1 MADISVLETGSE
13 KCVGMVGTTLGGGVG
28 RFNGLHGMVA
38 DSLLSV
44 RLVTATG
51 NLITVSATQ
60 NSDLFW
66 GLRGAGMNY
75 GIVVSATYK
84 VYDLTNGGQIMNAD
98 FLFPLNESTT
108 VLNYFKSFQTTLPAE
123 LALIFQMGYNAEFG
137 GVNLLLPILP
147 D

>member
-1 MADISVLETGSE
+1 
-13 KCVGMVGTTLGGGVG
+13 
-28 RFNGLHGMVA
+28 MVA

-51 NLITVSATQ
+51 ELITVSTTQ

-98 FLFPLNESTT
+98 FLFPLNESSS
-108 VLNYFKSFQTTLPAE
+108 VFNYFKSFQNTLPAE
-123 LALIFQMGYNAEFG
+123 LALIFQTGYNAAFG
-137 GVNLLLPILP
+137 GVNLLLLVMP